1 MKNLILLTL
10 CFFSSQVYA
19 VGNENPFKKAKPDF
33 DSIQTLFQK
42 IQQYEKLEIVLN
54 FDSLN
59 DSRRKDT
66 EHQAQLT
73 LKVAGQPDLKMTSK
87 IRPRGRFRRSKCDL
101 PPIRLN
107 FEKPALKAMN
117 LYQKYDKLKLV
128 THCYAKELDAKYLLK
143 EYWTYKLFNEVT
155 DSSFRVHLLE
165 ITFIDEVDPTKRI
178 ESYAFVI
185 ENSDE
190 MAHRLN
196 GELVEGLGIKPS
208 AIAPNSYHNALVFN
222 YMIGNSDWQIK
233 LQKNLKL
240 VKHRDSDLYTI
251 VPYDFDFAILV
262 NPPYLRVDG
271 DSGSRFDL
279 KESAIMS
286 ASINKK
292 ILNQCLDHFKSL
304 QKTGFTCFKKCDKM
318 ATKEKLE
325 MSVYIKSFYKKT
337 KRQEQF
343 VDGFLSQ
350 D

>member
-1 MKNLILLTL
+1 MKNLILLIL
-10 CFFSSQVYA
+10 CLFSQVTA
-19 VGNENPFKKAKPDF
+19 NANDNPFKKAKPDF

-42 IQQYEKLEIVLN
+42 IQQYEQLEIVLN
-54 FDSLN
+54 FDSLI
-59 DSRRKDT
+59 DSRRKDI

-73 LKVAGQPDLKMTSK
+73 LKVAGKPDLKMTSK
-87 IRPRGRFRRSKCDL
+87 VRPRGRFRRQKCDL

-128 THCYAKELDAKYLLK
+128 THCYAKEEDAKYLLK

-165 ITFIDEVDPTKRI
+165 ITFIDEADPTNRI

-196 GELVEGLGIKPS
+196 GELVEGLGIEPS

-222 YMIGNSDWQIK
+222 YMIGNSDWEIK

-240 VKHRDSDLYTI
+240 VKHRNSELYTL
-251 VPYDFDFAILV
+251 VPYDFDFATIV
-262 NPPYLRVDG
+262 SPPYLR
-271 DSGSRFDL
+271 GSAGESRL
-279 KESAIMS
+279 KLHESTLIS
-286 ASINKK
+286 ASIDKN
-292 ILNQCLDHFKSL
+292 ILHQCLDNFKRL
-304 QKTGFTCFKKCDKM
+304 RKEGFTCFNKCDKM
-318 ATKEKLE
+318 GTKEKLE
-325 MSVYIKSFYKKT
+325 MTAYIKSFYKKT

-343 VDGFLSQ
+343 VDMFLSQ